1 MNRFGI
7 GQPVR
12 RVEDLRFIT
21 GQGRYVADIDLTR
34 PDREG
39 VAGSQLP
46 PQFMPEDMGG
56 PKGYR
61 AIRLVLA
68 AEVVKHVGDRVAF
81 VVAEIAAQGW
91 MPWSMLGFGSWAAR
105 RSPVS
110 DAIAD
115 EFCSKRVFQVMPLS
129 GQLRCTAE

>member
-21 GQGRYVADIDLTR
+21 GRGRYVADTDLTR

-61 AIRLVLA
+61 AIRAGPHSRGRQACGRSCGVRRRRDCGAGLDALEHA
-68 AEVVKHVGDRVAF
+68 RVRF
-81 VVAEIAAQGW
+81 
-91 MPWSMLGFGSWAAR
+91 LGRTS
-105 RSPVS
+105 
-110 DAIAD
+110 
-115 EFCSKRVFQVMPLS
+115 LS
-129 GQLRCTAE
+129 GL

>member
-1 MNRFGI
+1 
-7 GQPVR
+7 
-12 RVEDLRFIT
+12 
-21 GQGRYVADIDLTR
+21 
-34 PDREG
+34 
-39 VAGSQLP
+39 
-46 PQFMPEDMGG
+46 MPEDMGG

-68 AEVVKHVGDRVAF
+68 AEVVKHVVDRVAF

-91 MPWSMLGFGSWAAR
+91 MPWSTLGFGSWAAR

-110 DAIAD
+110 DATAD
-115 EFCSKRVFQVMPLS
+115 EFCSKPIFQVTPLS